1 MRLGSRASVQGI
13 ILFAPQRG
21 HVSVFWPGC
30 TSAGSHGTLG
40 FMGGIILGVVPNA
53 YVVLL
58 IANLVY
64 ATGYTVTRVVL
75 FDVGPATLALARL
88 ALGALVL
95 VPLARV
101 LHPGAGPVSTRDRW
115 RIFWMGVLGFAG
127 AFALGNW
134 GIARSTASNAALLI
148 TVEPTAVIVL
158 SPLLL
163 GERLTAREWAGAAM
177 AVIGGAIVMLNGV
190 PGLTVALAPH
200 WQGDLLLVLAG
211 LAYASY
217 SLIGREVLSR
227 HPALPV
233 TAWSILWGAAAMV
246 PLAAAE
252 WAAGHRPRF
261 TPVAVAG
268 TLYLAVVMTALGYAA
283 WNYALE
289 RVEAPR
295 AAIFLNIQPLL
306 GALLGVWW
314 LGEPLTAFMVAGGA
328 LILLGVHLAVR
339 AGRREGRRN
348 GIDRRDGLESSP

>member
-1 MRLGSRASVQGI
+1 
-13 ILFAPQRG
+13 
-21 HVSVFWPGC
+21 
-30 TSAGSHGTLG
+30 
-40 FMGGIILGVVPNA
+40 
-53 YVVLL
+53 
-58 IANLVY
+58 
-64 ATGYTVTRVVL
+64 
-75 FDVGPATLALARL
+75 
-88 ALGALVL
+88 
-95 VPLARV
+95 
-101 LHPGAGPVSTRDRW
+101 
-115 RIFWMGVLGFAG
+115 MGVLGFAG

-148 TVEPTAVIVL
+148 TVEPTAVILL

-163 GERLTAREWAGAAM
+163 GERLTAREWAGAAL

-200 WQGDLLLVLAG
+200 WRGDLLLVLSG

-217 SLIGREVLSR
+217 SLIGREVLGR
-227 HPALPV
+227 YPALPV

-252 WAAGHRPRF
+252 WAAGHRPRL

-339 AGRREGRRN
+339 AGRRASRN
-348 GIDRRDGLESSP
+348 GIAGGMG